1 MLQKRLLFP
10 HGFVLTL
17 AFCFSINLFSEEMK
31 MDHSHMKGHVMHKAS
46 HHSPSG
52 IMGGESHK
60 KGQFMFSVKQ
70 MRMSMK
76 KNSNLGTRLSDQEII
91 SLPNPYY
98 NGSTLPKL
106 SVVPKSMD
114 MEMTMLEGMYG
125 LSDKYT
131 LMFMATYLS
140 KNMKLSSYGA
150 MADRPFLGTFSTQTT
165 DLSSVAL
172 SSLIKIKETE
182 AYKLHVEVGL
192 EKSIGS
198 KDIEGEILNPMNM
211 KMNVRFP
218 YSMQAGDKSTSLIS
232 AMTFIKRDEDWTYG
246 SQIKNKQAINKKAW
260 NFGDSLA
267 LNIWIRNDLSDQL
280 SLSLRG
286 SFLYQDSLEGRDIK
300 IMAPVQTSNPKNYG
314 GKTYE
319 VALGVNRLLKIGSG
333 NSIGL
338 ELVIPIKQN
347 LNGPQME
354 LSDSINLV
362 FRKSFSSKS

>member
-1 MLQKRLLFP
+1 MLQKKHLFP
-10 HGFVLTL
+10 YTFFFTL
-17 AFCFSINLFSEEMK
+17 VFCLSTNLFSEEMK
-31 MDHSHMKGHVMHKAS
+31 MDHSHMKGHAMHKAS

-150 MADRPFLGTFSTQTT
+150 MADRQFLGSFSTQTT
-165 DLSSVAL
+165 DLSSFTL
-172 SSLIKIKETE
+172 SSLIK
-182 AYKLHVEVGL
+182 L
-192 EKSIGS
+192 S
-198 KDIEGEILNPMNM
+198 
-211 KMNVRFP
+211 
-218 YSMQAGDKSTSLIS
+218 STKAAIS
-232 AMTFIKRDEDWTYG
+232 
-246 SQIKNKQAINKKAW
+246 
-260 NFGDSLA
+260 
-267 LNIWIRNDLSDQL
+267 
-280 SLSLRG
+280 
-286 SFLYQDSLEGRDIK
+286 
-300 IMAPVQTSNPKNYG
+300 
-314 GKTYE
+314 
-319 VALGVNRLLKIGSG
+319 
-333 NSIGL
+333 
-338 ELVIPIKQN
+338 
-347 LNGPQME
+347 
-354 LSDSINLV
+354 
-362 FRKSFSSKS
+362 SS

>member
-1 MLQKRLLFP
+1 MLKRRYLFSP
-10 HGFVLTL
+10 SFVLTFL
-17 AFCFSINLFSEEMK
+17 FFFSINISSEEME
-31 MDHSHMKGHVMHKAS
+31 MSHSHMKGHGMHKAS
-46 HHSPSG
+46 HHAPSG
-52 IMGGESHK
+52 IMGGVYHK
-60 KGQFMFSVKQ
+60 KGQLMFSIKR
-70 MRMSMK
+70 MRMNMK
-76 KNSNLGTRLSDQEII
+76 QNNDLGERLTDQQII

-150 MADRPFLGTFSTQTT
+150 MADRPFLGSFSTQTT
-165 DLSSVAL
+165 DLSSFTL

-192 EKSIGS
+192 DKSIGS
-198 KDIEGEILNPMNM
+198 NDIEGEILNPMNM

-218 YSMQAGDKSTSLIS
+218 YSMQTGDKSTSLIS
-232 AMTFIKRDEDWTYG
+232 AMTFIKRDEDWSYG
-246 SQIKNKQAINKKAW
+246 SQIKNTQAINKKAW

-267 LNIWIRNDLSDQL
+267 LNIWISNDLSDQL

-286 SFLYQDSLEGRDIK
+286 SFLYRDSLEGRDPK

-319 VALGVNRLLKIGSG
+319 VAIGVNRLLKIGSG

-354 LSDSINLV
+354 LSDSLNLV